1 MKISEH
7 DARIREP
14 AIVRHC
20 VLHCEHCDAI
30 HAFLAARWIASSL
43 CAYNDADGTQ
53 NPDLAR
59 AIASNEQ
66 NATLSADRERIR
78 ATHRRTAVEIATC
91 PRQCTVALRS
101 NFCRHTNR
109 MVNPQA
115 IVLTSAQTSLADGSW
130 GARSRPL
137 PQRCVTMLVRSVRY
151 RARWGLCVCSTL
163 GDKI

>member
-1 MKISEH
+1 MKFQSTT
-7 DARIREP
+7 RTSEP

-30 HAFLAARWIASSL
+30 HTFLAARWIASSL
-43 CAYNDADGTQ
+43 CAYNDAG
-53 NPDLAR
+53 PR

-66 NATLSADRERIR
+66 NATLSADRERIH

-130 GARSRPL
+130 GRVRARF